1 MGVELPVAPV
11 DSLIRTRAGD
21 LRVSAD
27 AAEALAREI
36 QTEGAAVATRAARTT
51 EADGRKTI
59 MVEDF
64 GDVPVPARDTLTLP
78 IAPVD
83 RIARLDLD
91 DRFRVAEDARLALA
105 GILEREGTEIAAGA
119 RKLAEHAGRRTI
131 QAEDVELFV
140 DLRDQGRG
148 SK

>member
-1 MGVELPVAPV
+1 MRVELPFSPV
-11 DSLIRTRAGD
+11 DSLIRTQAGD

-27 AAEALAREI
+27 AAEALARQI
-36 QTEGAAVATRAARTT
+36 QDEGAEIAARAAQQT

-64 GDVPVPARDTLTLP
+64 GSVEVPARDSLTLP

-83 RIARLDLD
+83 RIARLNVPH
-91 DRFRVAEDARLALA
+91 RYRVAKDARLALA
-105 GILEREGTEIAAGA
+105 KTLEDRTTNIAAGA

-131 QAEDVELFV
+131 QAEDIDLFVELCE
-140 DLRDQGRG
+140 
-148 SK
+148 

>member
-1 MGVELPVAPV
+1 MRVELPFSPV
-11 DSLIRTRAGD
+11 DTLIRTRADD

-27 AAEALAREI
+27 AAEALARQIQEEGSEI
-36 QTEGAAVATRAARTT
+36 AVEAAGKTDS
-51 EADGRKTI
+51 DGRKTI

-64 GDVPVPARDTLTLP
+64 GRGEVPSRGSLTLP

-91 DRFRVAEDARLALA
+91 ESFRVAEDARLVLA
-105 GILEREGTEIAAGA
+105 DMLEERAIEIAAGA

-131 QAEDVELFV
+131 QAEDIELYVELC
-140 DLRDQGRG
+140 
-148 SK
+148 S

>member
-36 QTEGAAVATRAARTT
+36 QSEGAAIAARAAQTT

-64 GDVPVPARDTLTLP
+64 GEPAVPSRDSLTLP

-83 RIARLDLD
+83 RIARLEVD

-105 GILEREGTEIAAGA
+105 GLLEEEGRAVASGA

-140 DLRDQGRG
+140 DLTDQGRG

>member
-1 MGVELPVAPV
+1 MRVELPFSPV
-11 DSLIRTRAGD
+11 DSLIRTQAGD

-36 QTEGAAVATRAARTT
+36 QSEGRSTAAVAAGST

-64 GDVPVPARDTLTLP
+64 DDLEVPPRESLTLP

-83 RIARLDLD
+83 RIARLDVD
-91 DRFRVAEDARLALA
+91 EQFRVAEDARLALT
-105 GILEREGTEIAAGA
+105 GLLEERAKAVAAGA

-131 QAEDVELFV
+131 QAEDVELYV
-140 DLRDQGRG
+140 ELCED
-148 SK
+148 